1 MLLQVE
7 ERTNEEKNDGMKME
21 DTKREGMGRQEKKT
35 RGTDQLANKENKK
48 EFNAPRKARG
58 SSDRG

>member
-21 DTKREGMGRQEKKT
+21 DTKREGMGRQENK
-35 RGTDQLANKENKK
+35 RGGVSKCSLH
-48 EFNAPRKARG
+48 PILL
-58 SSDRG
+58 